1 MISNHFPR
9 RTFIKS
15 SLAFTL
21 ATLLPLKKFS
31 KQTPIARELERAE
44 LKRLL
49 KTYGPEF
56 GSQTHQSRTESNGHI

>member
-1 MISNHFPR
+1 MTINHFPR

-21 ATLLPLKKFS
+21 AALLPLKKFS
-31 KQTPIARELERAE
+31 MQTHIASDQGRAE

-49 KTYGPEF
+49 QTYGPEF
-56 GSQTHQSRTESNGHI
+56 GSLPQHSKGETNGHI